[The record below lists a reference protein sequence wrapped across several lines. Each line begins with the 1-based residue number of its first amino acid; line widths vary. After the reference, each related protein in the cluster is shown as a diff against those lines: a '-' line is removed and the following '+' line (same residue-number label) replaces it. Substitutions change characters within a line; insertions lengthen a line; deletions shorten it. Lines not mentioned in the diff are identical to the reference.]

1 MKVEISPDLLQ
12 KIRKLSKVKRAGIGA
27 AIESARQVWGRPHE
41 HSGIGIR
48 NLGSG
53 LYECRS
59 GLDQRLVFQSFD
71 GLLYFHFLGN
81 HDEVRSFLRSHR

>member
-1 MKVEISPDLLQ
+1 MKVEISPDLLRE
-12 KIRKLSKVKRAGIGA
+12 IRKLSKGKRTRLGA
-27 AIESARQVWGRPHE
+27 VIESARQSWGRPHE

-48 NLGSG
+48 RLGSD

-59 GLDQRLVFQSFD
+59 GLDQRLVFQSLD

-81 HDEVRSFLRSHR
+81 HDEVRCFLRSHR